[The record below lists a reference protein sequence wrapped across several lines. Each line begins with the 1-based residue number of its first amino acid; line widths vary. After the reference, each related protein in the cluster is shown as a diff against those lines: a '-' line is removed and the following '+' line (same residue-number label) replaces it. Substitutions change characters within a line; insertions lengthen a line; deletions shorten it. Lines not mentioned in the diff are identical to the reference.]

1 MAHVVGDPELWT
13 YGGERKLHRK
23 LSHEE
28 GSRKMEDDI
37 LKGRMGHELEK
48 LPLFPLDTVLFPQAS
63 LRLHVFE
70 DRYREL
76 VRVCLDEER
85 PFGVVLIRA
94 GEEVGGF
101 ADPYMVGTLARIKDV
116 SRFDDGRMDIHIIGE
131 RRFRIRRLDEDA
143 APFLVGHVEPVLE
156 HPIEDDDRAEV
167 LVMQARENVELLV
180 KRFFERQHFSVQVM
194 FPTDAVD
201 LSFSIANLLSM
212 ENLQK
217 QRLLETTDTL
227 DRFEDLLP
235 VLQDALQESES
246 PNYFR
251 IASRDLAE
259 WVNPN

>member
-1 MAHVVGDPELWT
+1 MKWRVPNYGRIKGNGRFIRSGRTEGAPEM
-13 YGGERKLHRK
+13 R
-23 LSHEE
+23 
-28 GSRKMEDDI
+28 DDI
-37 LKGRMGHELEK
+37 LGGRMGNELEK

-76 VRVCLDEER
+76 VRVCLEEEK

-94 GEEVGGF
+94 GQEVGGF
-101 ADPYMVGTLARIKDV
+101 ADPYMVGTMARIRDV
-116 SRFDDGRMDIHIIGE
+116 SRFEDGRMDIHIIGE

-143 APFLVGHVEPVLE
+143 APFLVGHVEPIYE
-156 HPIEDDDRAEV
+156 HPIEDDDRAEIV
-167 LVMQARENVELLV
+167 VTEARENVELLV
-180 KRFFERQHFSVQVM
+180 KRFFERQQFNVQVM

-212 ENLQK
+212 ENLHK

-235 VLQDALQESES
+235 VLRSALMESETPS
-246 PNYFR
+246 YFR